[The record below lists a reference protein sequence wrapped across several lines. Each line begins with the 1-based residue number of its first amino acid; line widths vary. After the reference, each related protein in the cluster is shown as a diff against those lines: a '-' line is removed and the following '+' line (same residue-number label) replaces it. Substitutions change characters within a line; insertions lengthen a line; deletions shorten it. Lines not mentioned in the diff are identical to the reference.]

1 MLMLAK
7 VLVRLLRQEDGQ
19 VQSLERGVPA
29 RRDFADRTHC
39 IAQLRP
45 ASSFLLSAP
54 RFLDR
59 QAFDHIDDDG
69 NGTIELS
76 EFKMWMGPI

>member
-1 MLMLAK
+1 MRKCLCDCYDRKTGKCK
-7 VLVRLLRQEDGQ
+7 VSNEAFRPVEILQI
-19 VQSLERGVPA
+19 ERTAALHSYGLHPM
-29 RRDFADRTHC
+29 
-39 IAQLRP
+39 
-45 ASSFLLSAP
+45 FLLSAP